1 MRILKGKNGI
11 EKELIIILN
20 KDDMDI
26 EMWKERS
33 RGNENVS
40 IYQLPEEKTLGEC
53 LNFGIEKARYNIVA
67 KFDDDD
73 YYSPYYLTEAMR
85 IFLTTDAQLI
95 GKGKA
100 FMYFEKEKLLTIRK
114 LGNENKLGRVLLK
127 VEPSYLKRKFI
138 QK

>member
-1 MRILKGKNGI
+1 MG

-33 RGNENVS
+33 KGNENVS

-73 YYSPYYLTEAMR
+73 YYSPYYLTEAMQ
-85 IFLTTDAQLI
+85 IFLTTDAQVV

-100 FMYFEKEKLLTIRK
+100 FMYFEKEKLLTLQEIR
-114 LGNENKLGRVLLK
+114 
-127 VEPSYLKRKFI
+127 
-138 QK
+138 